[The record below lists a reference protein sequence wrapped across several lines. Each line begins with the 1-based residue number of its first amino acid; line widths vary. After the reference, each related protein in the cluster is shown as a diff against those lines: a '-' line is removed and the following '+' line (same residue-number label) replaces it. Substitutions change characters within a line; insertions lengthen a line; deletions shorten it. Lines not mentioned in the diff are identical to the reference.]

1 MLEIRD
7 LHVQFH
13 GSDHEAV
20 RGIDLTVG
28 DGEIVGLVGESGSG
42 KTVTAMMISGLLRPE
57 QASFRG
63 KILLDGRDLLTSS
76 GDTLRSIQGK
86 DICVVFQEPMSA
98 MDPTM
103 RIGPQVEECLRVH
116 TDLPPGKR
124 RELALQALRDVDLPE
139 AEEVYRKYPHELSGG
154 MLQRAMIAAAIL
166 PRPKLL
172 LADEPTTALDVTIQA
187 QILELL
193 RRLNRER
200 GMSILFISHN
210 LAVVRKLCT
219 RVAVMEKG
227 HIVESGGSDIL
238 PPPGPLYPAADRRH
252 SHKEEAMSQDLVLQ
266 VRDLNVW
273 YRPSGTIGRRKR
285 RQVLHDVSFDLHR
298 GEILGL
304 VGESGSG
311 KTTLART
318 ILGFVPDYT
327 GTITHFTKRPQMVFQ
342 DPASSLNPSRTVGWI
357 LAEPLR
363 IYGKYGKEEI
373 ARRVERTME
382 LVGLDP
388 ECRDRLPH
396 QLSGGQRQ
404 RVCIGAALIVHP
416 QLIVADEAVSALDVT
431 IQAQILQLIA
441 RLRRELGISY
451 LFISHDLNVVYEI
464 CDRCL
469 VMHHGRIVEQGPV
482 EELFDHPKEEY
493 TRQLLAAAE

>member
-1 MLEIRD
+1 M
-7 LHVQFH
+7 
-13 GSDHEAV
+13 SD
-20 RGIDLTVG
+20 
-28 DGEIVGLVGESGSG
+28 
-42 KTVTAMMISGLLRPE
+42 
-57 QASFRG
+57 
-63 KILLDGRDLLTSS
+63 
-76 GDTLRSIQGK
+76 
-86 DICVVFQEPMSA
+86 
-98 MDPTM
+98 
-103 RIGPQVEECLRVH
+103 
-116 TDLPPGKR
+116 
-124 RELALQALRDVDLPE
+124 
-139 AEEVYRKYPHELSGG
+139 
-154 MLQRAMIAAAIL
+154 
-166 PRPKLL
+166 
-172 LADEPTTALDVTIQA
+172 
-187 QILELL
+187 
-193 RRLNRER
+193 
-200 GMSILFISHN
+200 
-210 LAVVRKLCT
+210 
-219 RVAVMEKG
+219 
-227 HIVESGGSDIL
+227 
-238 PPPGPLYPAADRRH
+238 
-252 SHKEEAMSQDLVLQ
+252 DLVLQ
-266 VRDLNVW
+266 VRDLNVG

-327 GTITHFTKRPQMVFQ
+327 GTVTHFTKRPQMVFQ

-363 IYGKYGKEEI
+363 IYGKYDREEI
-373 ARRVERTME
+373 RRRVERTME

-404 RVCIGAALIVHP
+404 RAYIAMVIAQDTEYILLDEPTNNLDINTIRWLENVLNERDSALIVHP

-469 VMHHGRIVEQGPV
+469 VMHQGRIVEQGPV

>member
-1 MLEIRD
+1 
-7 LHVQFH
+7 
-13 GSDHEAV
+13 
-20 RGIDLTVG
+20 
-28 DGEIVGLVGESGSG
+28 
-42 KTVTAMMISGLLRPE
+42 
-57 QASFRG
+57 
-63 KILLDGRDLLTSS
+63 
-76 GDTLRSIQGK
+76 
-86 DICVVFQEPMSA
+86 
-98 MDPTM
+98 
-103 RIGPQVEECLRVH
+103 
-116 TDLPPGKR
+116 
-124 RELALQALRDVDLPE
+124 
-139 AEEVYRKYPHELSGG
+139 
-154 MLQRAMIAAAIL
+154 
-166 PRPKLL
+166 
-172 LADEPTTALDVTIQA
+172 
-187 QILELL
+187 
-193 RRLNRER
+193 
-200 GMSILFISHN
+200 
-210 LAVVRKLCT
+210 
-219 RVAVMEKG
+219 
-227 HIVESGGSDIL
+227 
-238 PPPGPLYPAADRRH
+238 
-252 SHKEEAMSQDLVLQ
+252 MSQDLVLQ

-304 VGESGSG
+304 VGESGTG
-311 KTTLART
+311 KSTLART

-327 GTITHFTKRPQMVFQ
+327 GTVTHFTKRPQMVFQ

-469 VMHHGRIVEQGPV
+469 VMHQGRIVEQGPV